1 MNKIVNCISNMKD
14 FDKDLYMDLNIGLE
28 IQDFIN
34 PNLLDEGWEGRL
46 EEYKSVLDGFSNTL
60 SLHGPF
66 LDLKPISPDSKIREI
81 SYKRYLQ
88 LLQIGKELNAD
99 YIIFHSQLN
108 PWIKEDKIM
117 ELSYRLYGEFWNEI
131 LRQVADFKGV
141 VLIENVFE
149 PHPAIMRELLDAI
162 KLPNVKMCLDIG
174 HALLESKL
182 GLREWVE
189 ILNSRIEYI
198 HLHWNEGVYDEHNR
212 PSTDNIILLKGILDS
227 FNLNP
232 IIALEYKIHDLKG
245 EVERIT
251 NIVEN
256 YNKI

>member
-28 IQDFIN
+28 IQDFVN

-131 LRQVADFKGV
+131 LRQVADFK
-141 VLIENVFE
+141 
-149 PHPAIMRELLDAI
+149 
-162 KLPNVKMCLDIG
+162 
-174 HALLESKL
+174 
-182 GLREWVE
+182 EW
-189 ILNSRIEYI
+189 S
-198 HLHWNEGVYDEHNR
+198 
-212 PSTDNIILLKGILDS
+212 
-227 FNLNP
+227 
-232 IIALEYKIHDLKG
+232 
-245 EVERIT
+245 
-251 NIVEN
+251 
-256 YNKI
+256 